1 MALHAVSL
9 LTERRLIDDI
19 ERYRGEAKLIV
30 LPPPCPLAIPPI
42 HFDHTDT
49 LIQRS
54 YSDAQ
59 DFLDAGGAQ
68 RPPIRMRMHRHTS
81 TALNTNDPVAA
92 K

>member
-9 LTERRLIDDI
+9 LTQRRLIDDI
-19 ERYRGEAKLIV
+19 DRYRGEAKLIV

-42 HFDHTDT
+42 DFDHADNV
-49 LIQRS
+49 IQRS

-59 DFLDAGGAQ
+59 DFLEGGGAQ
-68 RPPIRMRMHRHTS
+68 HPPIRMRMHRHTS
-81 TALNTNDPVAA
+81 FGPKAKEPVAA